1 MICQVLNYFLIF
13 QCRELHDSVL
23 DPLYTL
29 ISFFND
35 PLLLIHK
42 RKDKLLDYDSLQHDL
57 EKANEPDR
65 IQQLREKCELA
76 KRNYEAL
83 NAQLLE
89 ELPLFCERVSQAAS
103 HLLMEFIHVQLSY
116 HQAVVNDYDS
126 SSITCNGFESQYDNE
141 EDCRTSEYQAA
152 QQITSALSSSLAA
165 VSQNLSQ
172 LSIVPVSLSTSF
184 TVRQLNKMEGSSETM
199 SQTPVRLCVT
209 MLSQVYK

>member
-1 MICQVLNYFLIF
+1 M
-13 QCRELHDSVL
+13 
-23 DPLYTL
+23 DPLHTL
-29 ISFFND
+29 ISLFND

-116 HQAVVNDYDS
+116 HQAVVNDLDS
-126 SSITCNGFESQYDNE
+126 NSIVCNGLESHKDTE
-141 EDCRTSEYQAA
+141 EDSKRTEYLAA
-152 QQITSALSSSLAA
+152 QQIISSLSSSLAA
-165 VSQNLSQ
+165 VSQDLSQ

-184 TVRQLNKMEGSSETM
+184 TVRQLNKMEATSETT
-199 SQTPVRLCVT
+199 SQTPVRFCCNIN
-209 MLSQVYK
+209 

>member
-1 MICQVLNYFLIF
+1 M
-13 QCRELHDSVL
+13 HDSVL

-29 ISFFND
+29 ISLFND

-116 HQAVVNDYDS
+116 HQAVVNDFDS
-126 SSITCNGFESQYDNE
+126 SNIVCNGLGSQYDTE
-141 EDCRTSEYQAA
+141 EDFRTSEYLAA
-152 QQITSALSSSLAA
+152 QQIISSLSSSLVA

-184 TVRQLNKMEGSSETM
+184 SVRQLNKMEGDSQIM
-199 SQTPVRLCVT
+199 SLTPVRIYAL
-209 MLSQVYK
+209 Q